1 MAEPNPEVVLKQN
14 SDPTLRDLLAPLF
27 RRKRMFV
34 LTFCGAMLGAT
45 SAAFLLSSQHKASM
59 EILVNQE
66 RVDPLV
72 TSEST
77 QQSPASVAPVTDQEI
92 NSEVELLKSP
102 DLLEGV
108 VTANHLQDVERKGI
122 SARLH
127 GKQDDAW
134 YIARATQHLGSKLDI
149 KEVTK
154 SNLIEVDYKSS
165 DPKLAYNVLESLG
178 SLYLEKH
185 LAVHR
190 PKGSYVFFTSQAQKY
205 RQALEESE
213 ARLADFS
220 KTSGVAAPDIERTEM
235 AQQVVNSV
243 AALHADQQTIAAEKQ
258 RIQDEE
264 ARIKA
269 TPDRS
274 PTQQVSDS
282 AQVLL
287 QQLQADLL
295 AAQIKKTQLT
305 MKYDPSYPLVQ
316 EADQEIAQTQAAIT
330 EATKEQYVNQT
341 TDRDPTYEL
350 IREDIAKTQADLASH
365 QATVVAL
372 ENSIQGLQRQMV
384 DLDQKAL
391 KQADLIREVKAN
403 EANYL
408 LYVSKREQE
417 RTSDA
422 LDERRIG
429 NVAIAVPPIVPIL
442 PAISPVLVMLIG
454 VVLATFMSTAAAF
467 VAEYL
472 NPSLRTPD
480 EVLEVLRISVLAS
493 VPKQTA

>member
-1 MAEPNPEVVLKQN
+1 MAEPNPEDVMKRK

-27 RRKRMFV
+27 RRRRMFV
-34 LTFCGAMLGAT
+34 LTFCGVLLGSAG
-45 SAAFLLSSQHKASM
+45 AAFLLSSQYEASM

-66 RVDPLV
+66 RLDPLV

-77 QQSPASVAPVTDQEI
+77 QQSPASAPPVTDQEI

-108 VTANHLQDVERKGI
+108 VTANQLQDEERKGL
-122 SARLH
+122 SSRLH

-134 YIARATQHLGSKLDI
+134 YIARATEHLGNKLDI

-165 DPKLAYNVLESLG
+165 EPKLAYNVLQTLG

-205 RQALEESE
+205 QQALEESE
-213 ARLADFS
+213 THLADFS
-220 KTSGVAAPDIERTEM
+220 KTSGIAAPDLERTEM

-243 AALHADQQTIAAEKQ
+243 AALHTTQQTIAAEKQ

-264 ARIKA
+264 AWMMA
-269 TPDRS
+269 TPNRS

-282 AQVLL
+282 AQTLL

-295 AAQIKKTQLT
+295 ATEIKKTQLT

-316 EADQEIAQTQAAIT
+316 EADQEISQTHAAIAAA
-330 EATKEQYVNQT
+330 EKQQYVNQT

-350 IREDIAKTQADLASH
+350 IREDIARTRADLASH
-365 QATVVAL
+365 EATVVAL
-372 ENSIQGLQRQMV
+372 QNSIRSLQMQMV

-429 NVAIAVPPIVPIL
+429 NVAIAVPPILPIL
-442 PAISPVLVMLIG
+442 PAISPVLVILIG
-454 VVLATFMSTAAAF
+454 VVLAIFMSAAAAF

-480 EVLEVLRISVLAS
+480 EVLEVLRIPVLAS